1 MAGFR
6 SKAPQRLSPDAER
19 LVADALALDAS
30 GSRIEDVYWEQ
41 RLSERLSRLLKNGS
55 QTARLS
61 NNPLKTILFVEP
73 LV

>member
-41 RLSERLSRLLKNGS
+41 RLSER
-55 QTARLS
+55 
-61 NNPLKTILFVEP
+61 
-73 LV
+73 